1 MRSPTTWET
10 VPGQN
15 RGLALPEPF
24 SSFDQSSILVLILL
38 VFLSQIPCGTCH
50 ASAFTLSKFY
60 SNLIVCLINIQ
71 GKSSPVGSGFT
82 SNTGDKDHPLIVS
95 KKHDSANDHPYW
107 KRTCHGIYP
116 RQVLHSQIYQSP
128 EAPHKHHK
136 KKYREEHRKE
146 LDQYQETLSFFREHS
161 DGKVPSI

>member
-1 MRSPTTWET
+1 MGLGKVHLPSVPDLHRTSTTKTTRS
-10 VPGQN
+10 
-15 RGLALPEPF
+15 
-24 SSFDQSSILVLILL
+24 
-38 VFLSQIPCGTCH
+38 LS
-50 ASAFTLSKFY
+50 AE
-60 SNLIVCLINIQ
+60 
-71 GKSSPVGSGFT
+71 
-82 SNTGDKDHPLIVS
+82 
-95 KKHDSANDHPYW
+95 KHDSANDHPYW